1 MKICSCV
8 GCYLKF
14 HLYTVKKCVAHIR
27 CEAKS
32 LLSPLFS
39 SECCSGAMA
48 RGKTGNI
55 AGSTETEENVKQ
67 VVANQSLQKSVTKTP
82 EKKRLK
88 FHNVFFDKV
97 MEMKEVQM
105 NKEPPK
111 KSCRS
116 KKRKATDELIIKEY
130 NPARRRNEPPRKKD
144 EGAKERS
151 LKENVVAGV
160 YDEKD
165 VNLITT
171 PCNLHM
177 DLQAA
182 TATGPLDLRTRVR
195 EATPE
200 SSPSVSD
207 SPGSSLQS
215 SPEFTPPSTLRLGSP
230 PPLEPLPTQTAPKCN
245 SSKAAS
251 RPFAEGFMWQLIC
264 QLRQEAPKARKED
277 KATVPSG

>member
-1 MKICSCV
+1 MGS
-8 GCYLKF
+8 
-14 HLYTVKKCVAHIR
+14 A
-27 CEAKS
+27 
-32 LLSPLFS
+32 
-39 SECCSGAMA
+39 AMA

-55 AGSTETEENVKQ
+55 ATEENVKQ
-67 VVANQSLQKSVTKTP
+67 VVANQRPKSAGAKTP

-105 NKEPPK
+105 NKETPK
-111 KSCRS
+111 KICRS

-130 NPARRRNEPPRKKD
+130 NPARRRNEPPTKKD
-144 EGAKERS
+144 ECSNERS
-151 LKENVVAGV
+151 LKGDIVTA
-160 YDEKD
+160 
-165 VNLITT
+165 VNNDKNADLITT
-171 PCNLHM
+171 PCNLHL

-182 TATGPLDLRTRVR
+182 AAAASRPLDLRTRVR

-200 SSPSVSD
+200 SGISVSD

-215 SPEFTPPSTLRLGSP
+215 SPESTPSSTLRLGSP
-230 PPLEPLPTQTAPKCN
+230 PPLEPLPTQTTPMC
-245 SSKAAS
+245 SKAAS
-251 RPFAEGFMWQLIC
+251 RPFAEGFMWQLIS

>member
-1 MKICSCV
+1 MKPRRITSQVAFYC
-8 GCYLKF
+8 LK
-14 HLYTVKKCVAHIR
+14 KEGVAHIR

-55 AGSTETEENVKQ
+55 AGSTEAEENVKQ
-67 VVANQSLQKSVTKTP
+67 VVANQSLPKGVIAKTP
-82 EKKRLK
+82 EKRRLK

-105 NKEPPK
+105 NKEPAK

-130 NPARRRNEPPRKKD
+130 NPARRRNEPPRKK
-144 EGAKERS
+144 EESVKERS
-151 LKENVVAGV
+151 LKEDIVTAVH
-160 YDEKD
+160 DEKD
-165 VNLITT
+165 VDLIITPHNLR
-171 PCNLHM
+171 L

-200 SSPSVSD
+200 SSTSVSD
-207 SPGSSLQS
+207 SPGSSLQC
-215 SPEFTPPSTLRLGSP
+215 SPETTPTSTLRLGSP
-230 PPLEPLPTQTAPKCN
+230 PPLEPLPTQMTPVCN

-264 QLRQEAPKARKED
+264 QLRQEASKARKED

>member
-1 MKICSCV
+1 
-8 GCYLKF
+8 
-14 HLYTVKKCVAHIR
+14 
-27 CEAKS
+27 
-32 LLSPLFS
+32 
-39 SECCSGAMA
+39 MA

-55 AGSTETEENVKQ
+55 AGSTEAEENVKQ
-67 VVANQSLQKSVTKTP
+67 VVANQSLQKSVSKTP

-144 EGAKERS
+144 EGAKDS
-151 LKENVVAGV
+151 GLKEHNVTAVH
-160 YDEKD
+160 DKRD

-171 PCNLHM
+171 SCNLHM

-182 TATGPLDLRTRVR
+182 IANG
-195 EATPE
+195 
-200 SSPSVSD
+200 
-207 SPGSSLQS
+207 
-215 SPEFTPPSTLRLGSP
+215 
-230 PPLEPLPTQTAPKCN
+230 
-245 SSKAAS
+245 
-251 RPFAEGFMWQLIC
+251 
-264 QLRQEAPKARKED
+264 
-277 KATVPSG
+277 

>member
-1 MKICSCV
+1 MLDTISCRILL
-8 GCYLKF
+8 LKE
-14 HLYTVKKCVAHIR
+14 CGAAHIR

-32 LLSPLFS
+32 VLSPLFS
-39 SECCSGAMA
+39 SESCSAAMA

-55 AGSTETEENVKQ
+55 ATEENVKQ
-67 VVANQSLQKSVTKTP
+67 VVANQRPKSAGAKTP

-105 NKEPPK
+105 NKETPK

-116 KKRKATDELIIKEY
+116 KKRKATGELVMKEY
-130 NPARRRNEPPRKKD
+130 NPARRRNEPPSKKD
-144 EGAKERS
+144 ECGKERS
-151 LKENVVAGV
+151 LKGDIVTGENSCKNA
-160 YDEKD
+160 D
-165 VNLITT
+165 LITT
-171 PCNLHM
+171 QCNLHL

-182 TATGPLDLRTRVR
+182 TASGPLDLRTRVR

-200 SSPSVSD
+200 SGISD

-215 SPEFTPPSTLRLGSP
+215 SPESTPSSTLRLGSP
-230 PPLEPLPTQTAPKCN
+230 PPLEPLPTQTTPMCN
-245 SSKAAS
+245 SSKATS
-251 RPFAEGFMWQLIC
+251 RPFAEGFMWQLIS